1 MTDEGAGMRFH
12 LLLAAVAGLSAVS
25 PASAATRSFTI
36 TGFERI
42 RVDGPYQVTLTSN
55 VAPFARAT
63 GSPAALDALTVKVE
77 GRTLVIRTGASGW
90 SSTPSRPS
98 GPVEIAVGTHQIGS
112 AHLNGSGSLDIS
124 EVRGLAFDFSLQGS
138 GAVTI
143 RKVAVDRLKAIAS
156 GTGKVEL
163 AGKAELA
170 SLYVRGSSSLDGTA
184 LTVKAA
190 TIGVDGSS
198 SLKVNA
204 VDTAKVEAQGP
215 SIVQLSGRPA
225 CTVRTQ
231 GSAEV
236 TGCR

>member
-1 MTDEGAGMRFH
+1 MRLH
-12 LLLAAVAGLSAVS
+12 LLFAAVAASLAAPSAG
-25 PASAATRSFTI
+25 AATRSYTI

-42 RVDGPYQVTLTSN
+42 RVDGPYQVRLTSN
-55 VAPFARAT
+55 VAPFARAS
-63 GSPAALDALTVKVE
+63 GSQAALDALSVAVE
-77 GRTLVIRTGASGW
+77 GRTLVIRSSASGW
-90 SSTPSRPS
+90 SSTPGKQN
-98 GPVEIAVGTHQIGS
+98 GPVEILVGTHGIGS
-112 AHLNGSGSLDIS
+112 AFVNGSGSLDIS

-138 GAVTI
+138 GGVTI

-156 GTGKVEL
+156 GSGRVEL

-184 LTVKAA
+184 FSVKAA

-198 SLKVNA
+198 SVKVHV

-215 SIVQLSGRPA
+215 SMVQLIGRPA

-231 GSAEV
+231 GPAEV